1 MGKTSW
7 LTGGASVDEVDGDN
21 VDVDGDDYGDDVA
34 SDADDDNEQGEEELV
49 DKGSC

>member
-21 VDVDGDDYGDDVA
+21 VDVDGDDYGDDV
-34 SDADDDNEQGEEELV
+34 DGDGDD
-49 DKGSC
+49 

>member
-1 MGKTSW
+1 MTSW
-7 LTGGASVDEVDGDN
+7 LTGGAVADFIDGDDVDG
-21 VDVDGDDYGDDVA
+21 DGDDYGDDVA